1 MIENILGKNIRR
13 LRIKNKMTQ
22 NDLSKKMNKAESTVR
37 MWELGRS
44 EPDKD
49 SIVLLSEIFDVT
61 TDYLLGKVE
70 IKDEKKD
77 GSEIKID
84 DFQFAL
90 YGEVKDL
97 TDEQKQDLL
106 EMVKLF
112 KKQSK

>member
-1 MIENILGKNIRR
+1 MIKNILGENIRR

-37 MWELGRS
+37 MWELGKS

-49 SIVLLSEIFDVT
+49 SIILLSNLFDVT
-61 TDYLLGKVE
+61 TDFLLGKKE
-70 IKDEKKD
+70 IDSNEKIGYD
-77 GSEIKID
+77 N

-90 YGEVKDL
+90 YGQVKDL
-97 TDEQKQDLL
+97 TEDQKQDLL